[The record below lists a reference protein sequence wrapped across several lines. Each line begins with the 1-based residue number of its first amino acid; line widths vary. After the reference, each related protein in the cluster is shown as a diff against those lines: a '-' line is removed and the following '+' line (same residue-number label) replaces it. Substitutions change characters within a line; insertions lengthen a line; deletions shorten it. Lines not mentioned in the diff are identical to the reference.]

1 MGCVVRDVI
10 GDLWDEKG
18 RCDSINR
25 TWAEKKKAAL
35 GCVALIRVAL
45 KLEAG
50 EGSGARGQFEARM
63 RLNMRCAHSSSPLI
77 W

>member
-1 MGCVVRDVI
+1 MRCVVCDVI

-18 RCDSINR
+18 RCDGINR

-35 GCVALIRVAL
+35 GCVDLITVVL
-45 KLEAG
+45 MVEAG
-50 EGSGARGQFEARM
+50 EGSGAKGQFEARM